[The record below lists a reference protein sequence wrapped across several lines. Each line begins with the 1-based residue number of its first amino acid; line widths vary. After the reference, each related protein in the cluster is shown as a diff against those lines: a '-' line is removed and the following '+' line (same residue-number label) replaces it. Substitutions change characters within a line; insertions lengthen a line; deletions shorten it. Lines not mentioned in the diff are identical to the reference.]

1 MFEEIFH
8 LKKNKENYSN
18 NVKAKSLQNRR
29 DESRLLLAK
38 SLDIQNELEIQS
50 QIQSKEN
57 NIQIPKLI
65 IIKVYIR

>member
-1 MFEEIFH
+1 MNVWRNISSQ
-8 LKKNKENYSN
+8 KYKENYSN
-18 NVKAKSLQNRR
+18 NVKSKTLQNRR

-57 NIQIPKLI
+57 NISNT
-65 IIKVYIR
+65 